1 MPSSDSGTEQRA
13 HPQPAGTRTR
23 RGMRTRDA
31 LVAAARRIF
40 ERDGYLDARIVDIAA
55 EAGVATGSF
64 YTHFASKE
72 DVFAAVLARLQ
83 DEMLHAGVSDGGDDD
98 SGSGSGSNGERK
110 DLWRGVEDANRA
122 YLESYRRNAGLMA
135 AMEQAAAV
143 DPQFVRV
150 RLERSRVFI
159 DRSAAAVARLQQ
171 SGLADPELDP
181 DITARALSAMVSRL
195 AYVTFVLGES
205 APFDTLI
212 ETVTR
217 LWTNALRMPG
227 TEPGT
232 DLPCGPPHSGAT
244 PAGG

>member
-1 MPSSDSGTEQRA
+1 
-13 HPQPAGTRTR
+13 
-23 RGMRTRDA
+23 MRTRDA

-40 ERDGYLDARIVDIAA
+40 ERVGYLDARIVDIAA

-64 YTHFASKE
+64 YTHFTSKE

-83 DEMLHAGVSDGGDDD
+83 DEMLHAGVSDGGDGD
-98 SGSGSGSNGERK
+98 GGRK
-110 DLWRGVEDANRA
+110 DLWRGVEEANRA

-159 DRSAAAVARLQQ
+159 DRSAASIARLQQ

-181 DITARALSAMVSRL
+181 DISARALSAMVSRL

-205 APFDTLI
+205 VPFDTLV

-217 LWTNALRMPG
+217 LWTNALRMPR
-227 TEPGT
+227 
-232 DLPCGPPHSGAT
+232 D
-244 PAGG
+244 

>member
-1 MPSSDSGTEQRA
+1 MPSADPGT
-13 HPQPAGTRTR
+13 PQPARPRPTGARTR
-23 RGMRTRDA
+23 RGTRTRDA

-72 DVFAAVLARLQ
+72 EVFAAVLARLQ
-83 DEMLHAGVSDGGDDD
+83 DEMLHAGVSDGGDSDGD
-98 SGSGSGSNGERK
+98 GDRK

-122 YLESYRRNAGLMA
+122 YLESYRRNAALMA

-143 DPQFVRV
+143 DPRFLRL

-159 DRSAAAVARLQQ
+159 DRSAAAITRLQQ

-195 AYVTFVLGES
+195 AYATFALGES
-205 APFDTLI
+205 VPFDQLV
-212 ETVTR
+212 ETVNR
-217 LWTNALRMPG
+217 LWTNALRIPR
-227 TEPGT
+227 E
-232 DLPCGPPHSGAT
+232 
-244 PAGG
+244 

>member
-1 MPSSDSGTEQRA
+1 
-13 HPQPAGTRTR
+13 
-23 RGMRTRDA
+23 MRTRDA
-31 LVAAARRIF
+31 LVGAARRIF

-64 YTHFASKE
+64 YTHFTSKE

-83 DEMLHAGVSDGGDDD
+83 DEMLHAGVSDDSADVDGDGG
-98 SGSGSGSNGERK
+98 RK

-159 DRSAAAVARLQQ
+159 DRSAAAITRLQQ
-171 SGLADPELDP
+171 SDLADPELDP

-205 APFDTLI
+205 VPFDTLV

-217 LWTNALRMPG
+217 LWTNALRMPR
-227 TEPGT
+227 
-232 DLPCGPPHSGAT
+232 D
-244 PAGG
+244 

>member
-1 MPSSDSGTEQRA
+1 
-13 HPQPAGTRTR
+13 
-23 RGMRTRDA
+23 MRTRDA

-55 EAGVATGSF
+55 EAKVATGSF
-64 YTHFASKE
+64 YTHFSSKE
-72 DVFAAVLARLQ
+72 DVFAAVLERLQ
-83 DEMLHAGVSDGGDDD
+83 DEMLHAGVSDDRGDGD
-98 SGSGSGSNGERK
+98 GERK

-143 DPQFVRV
+143 DPQFVRL

-159 DRSAAAVARLQQ
+159 DRSAAAIARLQQ

-181 DITARALSAMVSRL
+181 EVTARALSAMVSRL
-195 AYVTFVLGES
+195 AYATFALGES
-205 APFDTLI
+205 VPFDALV

-217 LWTNALRMPG
+217 LWTNALRMPRN
-227 TEPGT
+227 
-232 DLPCGPPHSGAT
+232 
-244 PAGG
+244 

>member
-1 MPSSDSGTEQRA
+1 
-13 HPQPAGTRTR
+13 
-23 RGMRTRDA
+23 MRTRDA
-31 LVAAARRIF
+31 LVGAARRIF

-55 EAGVATGSF
+55 QAGVATGSF
-64 YTHFASKE
+64 YTHFTSKD

-83 DEMLHAGVSDGGDDD
+83 DEMLHAGVSDGSDDD
-98 SGSGSGSNGERK
+98 GGDGGRK
-110 DLWRGVEDANRA
+110 DPWRGVEDANRA

-159 DRSAAAVARLQQ
+159 DRSAAAITRLQQ

-205 APFDTLI
+205 VPLDTLV

-217 LWTNALRMPG
+217 LWTNALRMPR
-227 TEPGT
+227 
-232 DLPCGPPHSGAT
+232 D
-244 PAGG
+244 

>member
-1 MPSSDSGTEQRA
+1 
-13 HPQPAGTRTR
+13 
-23 RGMRTRDA
+23 MRTRDA
-31 LVAAARRIF
+31 LVGAARRIF

-55 EAGVATGSF
+55 QAGVATGSF
-64 YTHFASKE
+64 YTHFTSKD

-83 DEMLHAGVSDGGDDD
+83 DEMLHAGVSDGSDDD
-98 SGSGSGSNGERK
+98 GGDGGRK
-110 DLWRGVEDANRA
+110 DPWRGVEDANRT

-159 DRSAAAVARLQQ
+159 DRSAAAITRLQQ

-205 APFDTLI
+205 VPLDTLV

-217 LWTNALRMPG
+217 LWTNALRMPR
-227 TEPGT
+227 
-232 DLPCGPPHSGAT
+232 D
-244 PAGG
+244 

>member
-1 MPSSDSGTEQRA
+1 
-13 HPQPAGTRTR
+13 
-23 RGMRTRDA
+23 MRTRDA

-55 EAGVATGSF
+55 EAKVATGSF
-64 YTHFASKE
+64 YTHFSSKE

-83 DEMLHAGVSDGGDDD
+83 DEMLHAGVSDGSDGDGD
-98 SGSGSGSNGERK
+98 GGRK

-122 YLESYRRNAGLMA
+122 YLESYRRNAALMA

-143 DPQFVRV
+143 DPQFLRL

-195 AYVTFVLGES
+195 AYATFALGES
-205 APFDTLI
+205 VPFDTLV
-212 ETVTR
+212 ETVTK
-217 LWTNALRMPG
+217 LWTNALRMPR
-227 TEPGT
+227 
-232 DLPCGPPHSGAT
+232 D
-244 PAGG
+244 

>member
-1 MPSSDSGTEQRA
+1 MLSPDSGTEQPA
-13 HPQPAGTRTR
+13 QPQPAGTRTR

-55 EAGVATGSF
+55 EAKVATGSF
-64 YTHFASKE
+64 YTHFSSKE

-83 DEMLHAGVSDGGDDD
+83 DEMLHAGVSDGSDGDGD
-98 SGSGSGSNGERK
+98 GGRK

-122 YLESYRRNAGLMA
+122 YLESYRRNAALMA

-143 DPQFVRV
+143 DPQFLRL

-195 AYVTFVLGES
+195 AYATFALGES
-205 APFDTLI
+205 VPFDTLV
-212 ETVTR
+212 ETVTK
-217 LWTNALRMPG
+217 LWTNALRMPR
-227 TEPGT
+227 
-232 DLPCGPPHSGAT
+232 D
-244 PAGG
+244 

>member
-1 MPSSDSGTEQRA
+1 
-13 HPQPAGTRTR
+13 
-23 RGMRTRDA
+23 MRTRDA
-31 LVAAARRIF
+31 LVAAARLIF

-55 EAGVATGSF
+55 EGGVATGSF

-83 DEMLHAGVSDGGDDD
+83 DEMLHAGVSDGGDGD
-98 SGSGSGSNGERK
+98 GGRK
-110 DLWRGVEDANRA
+110 DLLQGVEDANRA

-159 DRSAAAVARLQQ
+159 DRSAAAIARLQR

-195 AYVTFVLGES
+195 AYVTFALGES
-205 APFDTLI
+205 VPFDTLV

-217 LWTNALRMPG
+217 LWTNALRMPR
-227 TEPGT
+227 
-232 DLPCGPPHSGAT
+232 D
-244 PAGG
+244 

>member
-1 MPSSDSGTEQRA
+1 
-13 HPQPAGTRTR
+13 
-23 RGMRTRDA
+23 MRTRDA

-40 ERDGYLDARIVDIAA
+40 ERDGYLDARIADIAA
-55 EAGVATGSF
+55 EAKVATGSF

-83 DEMLHAGVSDGGDDD
+83 DEMLHAGVNDGGDDGD
-98 SGSGSGSNGERK
+98 GGRK
-110 DLWRGVEDANRA
+110 DLWQGVEDANRA

-150 RLERSRVFI
+150 RLERSRVFT
-159 DRSAAAVARLQQ
+159 DRSAAAIARLQQ
-171 SGLADPELDP
+171 LGLADPQLDP

-195 AYVTFVLGES
+195 AYVTFALGEPV
-205 APFDTLI
+205 PFDTLV

-217 LWTNALRMPG
+217 LWTNALRMPR
-227 TEPGT
+227 
-232 DLPCGPPHSGAT
+232 H
-244 PAGG
+244 

>member
-1 MPSSDSGTEQRA
+1 
-13 HPQPAGTRTR
+13 
-23 RGMRTRDA
+23 MRTRDA

-55 EAGVATGSF
+55 EAKVATGSF

-83 DEMLHAGVSDGGDDD
+83 DEMLHAGVSDGGGDDGD
-98 SGSGSGSNGERK
+98 GGRK
-110 DLWRGVEDANRA
+110 GLWRGVEEANRA

-159 DRSAAAVARLQQ
+159 DRSAAAIARLQR

-181 DITARALSAMVSRL
+181 EITARALSAMVSRL
-195 AYVTFVLGES
+195 AYATFALGES
-205 APFDTLI
+205 VPFDTLV

-217 LWTNALRMPG
+217 LWTNALCMPQ
-227 TEPGT
+227 
-232 DLPCGPPHSGAT
+232 D
-244 PAGG
+244 

>member
-1 MPSSDSGTEQRA
+1 
-13 HPQPAGTRTR
+13 
-23 RGMRTRDA
+23 MRTRDA

-83 DEMLHAGVSDGGDDD
+83 DEMLHAGVSDGGDDR
-98 SGSGSGSNGERK
+98 GGRK
-110 DLWRGVEDANRA
+110 YLWRGVEGANRA

-135 AMEQAAAV
+135 AMEQAAAI
-143 DPQFVRV
+143 DPQFVAV

-159 DRSAAAVARLQQ
+159 DRSAAAIARLQQ

-181 DITARALSAMVSRL
+181 EITARALNAMVSRL

-205 APFDTLI
+205 VPFDTLV

-217 LWTNALRMPG
+217 LWTNALRMPQ
-227 TEPGT
+227 
-232 DLPCGPPHSGAT
+232 D
-244 PAGG
+244 

>member
-1 MPSSDSGTEQRA
+1 MLPSDLGTGQPAQPR
-13 HPQPAGTRTR
+13 PAGTRTR
-23 RGMRTRDA
+23 RGKRTHDA

-55 EAGVATGSF
+55 EAKVATGSF
-64 YTHFASKE
+64 YTHFSSKE
-72 DVFAAVLARLQ
+72 DVFAAVLERLQ
-83 DEMLHAGVSDGGDDD
+83 DEMLHAGVSDGDD
-98 SGSGSGSNGERK
+98 ERK

-143 DPQFVRV
+143 DPRFVRV

-159 DRSAAAVARLQQ
+159 DRSAAAIAHLQQ

-181 DITARALSAMVSRL
+181 EITARALSAMVSRL
-195 AYVTFVLGES
+195 AYATFALGES
-205 APFDTLI
+205 VPFDTLV

-217 LWTNALRMPG
+217 LWTNALCMPR
-227 TEPGT
+227 
-232 DLPCGPPHSGAT
+232 D
-244 PAGG
+244 